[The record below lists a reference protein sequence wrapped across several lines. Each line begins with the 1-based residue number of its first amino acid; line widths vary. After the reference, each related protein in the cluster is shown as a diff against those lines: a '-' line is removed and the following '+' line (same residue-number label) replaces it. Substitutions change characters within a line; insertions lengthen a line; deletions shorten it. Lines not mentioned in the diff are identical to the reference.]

1 MSASLFLQWRFRI
14 GEAQDHCE
22 YSLSSAALTLDRK
35 FCRIHVRGELIDD
48 CNETCGLLLTAVL
61 VPSLALAAAAKKY
74 QVTGKVLELTDAVV
88 TVEKGDE
95 KWEIA
100 RDAQTKV
107 QGDLKVG
114 AKVTIEY
121 RMTATAVEVKAEKA
135 KPAAGK

>member
-1 MSASLFLQWRFRI
+1 MTSIKRVL
-14 GEAQDHCE
+14 G
-22 YSLSSAALTLDRK
+22 
-35 FCRIHVRGELIDD
+35 
-48 CNETCGLLLTAVL
+48 VL
-61 VPSLALAAAAKKY
+61 VLTVLLVPGLVAAANAKKY
-74 QVTGKVLELTDAVV
+74 QVTGKVLELTDAVI

-121 RMTATAVEVKAEKA
+121 RMTAATVEVKADKA
-135 KPAAGK
+135 K

>member
-1 MSASLFLQWRFRI
+1 MTSMKRVL
-14 GEAQDHCE
+14 G
-22 YSLSSAALTLDRK
+22 
-35 FCRIHVRGELIDD
+35 V
-48 CNETCGLLLTAVL
+48 LLLTVVL
-61 VPSLALAAAAKKY
+61 VPGLALAASAKKY

-107 QGDLKVG
+107 QGELKVG

-121 RMTATAVEVKAEKA
+121 RMTASSVEVKAEKA
-135 KPAAGK
+135 KTAGK

>member
-1 MSASLFLQWRFRI
+1 MTSLKRVL
-14 GEAQDHCE
+14 G
-22 YSLSSAALTLDRK
+22 
-35 FCRIHVRGELIDD
+35 V
-48 CNETCGLLLTAVL
+48 LLLAVL
-61 VPSLALAAAAKKY
+61 LVPGLVLAASAKKY
-74 QVTGKVLELTDAVV
+74 QVTGKVLELTETVI

-121 RMTATAVEVKAEKA
+121 RMTAAMVEVKADKA
-135 KPAAGK
+135 K